1 MPRILFLASTTALAH
16 NDNHERLPAAF
27 RAAGWGVTVRD
38 HDEVYISGGRVFAG
52 AGTTV
57 EDFNRVWVLGL
68 GRAATFLDRMQ
79 LLERLP
85 QSALVTPIHALV
97 YQHAKYAWSHYM
109 PETHGGLDAD
119 VLAACADDGDWVVKP
134 TAGSFGRGVVRV
146 RGRDAARAALQ
157 EATGKGTRYAL
168 LQRYVTAIEAG
179 ETRSLIAGATVIG
192 TYLRLPGR
200 DFRTNLS
207 QEGRPEPAT
216 LDPKQRALL
225 ARIHAE
231 LQIAGIG
238 FAAVDLAGDQL
249 MEVNLANPGGLGTL
263 QQVYGRSFD
272 AAVVEALAPPTQ

>member
-1 MPRILFLASTTALAH
+1 MPRILFLASTNALAH

-27 RAAGWGVTVRD
+27 RAAGWDVTVRD
-38 HDEVYISGGRVFAG
+38 HDRVYLSAGTVFAG
-52 AGTTV
+52 TETPV
-57 EDFNRVWVLGL
+57 TDFDRLWVLGL

-157 EATGKGTRYAL
+157 EATDQGTRYAL
-168 LQRYVTAIEAG
+168 LQRYVPAIETG
-179 ETRSLIAGATVIG
+179 ETRSIVAGARVIG
-192 TYLRLPGR
+192 SYLRLPGR

-207 QEGRPEPAT
+207 QEGRAVSVTLGPEQST
-216 LDPKQRALL
+216 LL
-225 ARIHAE
+225 AQVHDE
-231 LQIAGIG
+231 LKAAGIG
-238 FAAVDLAGDQL
+238 FAAVDLAGDRL
-249 MEVNLANPGGLGTL
+249 IEVNLANPGGLSTL

-272 AAVVEALAPPTQ
+272 AAVVDALARSAQ